1 VTAIDDMLWKLVPI
15 KHSRIL
21 YRIEDST
28 RTESGIL
35 THISQSLPK
44 AKLNSSLV
52 NMINKK
58 RNFILIK
65 INRRPKNFAKFE
77 ISQPW

>member
-35 THISQSLPK
+35 THISQSLHK
-44 AKLNSSLV
+44 AKLNSSLI

-58 RNFILIK
+58 EIVFSLKLIG
-65 INRRPKNFAKFE
+65 PKNFGAKFE